1 MNYKDTLFLPE
12 TDFSM
17 KANLPTNEPK
27 ILEKWKKEKLYEK
40 LRNKSKKNKK
50 FTLHDGPPYANG
62 HLHMGHAL
70 NKILKDIIVRSKQMQ
85 GLDAAFVP
93 GWDCHGLPIE
103 WEVEQELRK
112 KGDDKKKISI
122 KEFRN
127 KCRTF
132 AEHWIQV
139 QKEEF
144 ERFGVLGDWEN
155 YYSTMSYKAEA
166 QIIREIG
173 KFLLNGSL
181 YKGSRP
187 VMWSVV
193 EKTALADA
201 EIEYKDRSDNAI
213 YVLFPIDKT
222 NLKIEDKKNVNIL
235 IWTTTPWTI
244 PGNRALA
251 FNKSFSYSLV
261 KENSS
266 DTHFIIAS
274 KLIDKLKNDT
284 ELKIEKI
291 SDFKGGELE
300 KTICKHPLND
310 FGYKFKVPLLAAD
323 FVTKKEGTG
332 IVHIAPGHGLDDFNL
347 AKQNNIDVPNTINE
361 SGIYYEEVPL
371 LKGMHVFKADDKV
384 IELLEKNKKL
394 LYKKNIFHSYP
405 HSWRSKK
412 PLIYRNT
419 TQWFISLEKENLR
432 KKAIKA
438 LKNIDFFPKKG
449 KNRITS
455 MIEDRPDWCISR
467 QRFWG
472 VPLPIFIN
480 KKTNE
485 PLIDKNVIEN
495 IAKIFEKKGS
505 DSWFELD
512 PSEFL
517 GKKYN
522 KNDFIQVKDVIEVWF
537 DSGSSHTY
545 VLEDRKDLKW
555 PADLY
560 LEGSDQHRGWFHSSL
575 LESCGTRNKA
585 PFKSI
590 LSHGFVV
597 DGKGKKMSKSEG
609 NVISPNE
616 IINKYGTDVLRL
628 WTVASDYFEDI
639 KVDENIIKSQ
649 VDSYRRIRN
658 TLRFLIGNLKGFE
671 DKEKTDYT
679 NLPEIEKYILFRI
692 FEIDGIIESSI
703 KENNYHKLY
712 RELLIFCSNDL
723 SSLYFDIRKDC
734 LYCDDKSNPKRK
746 SCRSTLKII
755 FDFLTAWF
763 APILCFTTEE
773 AWLSDN
779 FNQKESVH
787 LRTYPKPDKKWGDK
801 YIGEKWK
808 EILKIRKE
816 VTGHIEVEREEK
828 NIGSSLDASVEIRV
842 SKKSKDYLEDVN
854 LNDLFIVSS
863 AKIVDKFTPIQ
874 ARNHVIEES
883 YREFE
888 GSLAQVSVW
897 PAIGSKCERCW
908 VISREV
914 NDKQKNLCNRCHGV
928 TKK

>member
-12 TDFSM
+12 TEFSM
-17 KANLPTNEPK
+17 KASLQSNEPK
-27 ILEKWKKEKLYEK
+27 ILDKWKKEKLYEK
-40 LRNKSKKNKK
+40 LRNKSKKKKK
-50 FTLHDGPPYANG
+50 FILHDGPPYANG

-70 NKILKDIIVRSKQMQ
+70 NKILKDIIVRTKQMQ
-85 GLDAAFVP
+85 GLDASFVP

-112 KGDDKKKISI
+112 KGDDKNKISI

-127 KCRTF
+127 KCRAF
-132 AEHWIQV
+132 AEHWIKIQR
-139 QKEEF
+139 EEF

-166 QIIREIG
+166 QIVREIG

-201 EIEYKDRSDNAI
+201 EVEYKDRSDNAI
-213 YVLFPIDKT
+213 YVLFPINKT
-222 NLKIEDKKNVNIL
+222 NLEIEEKKNINIL

-251 FNKSFSYSLV
+251 FNKNFSYSLV
-261 KENSS
+261 NDNLSNNYFIVAS
-266 DTHFIIAS
+266 D
-274 KLIDKLKNDT
+274 LIDKLKNDT
-284 ELKIEKI
+284 ELNIEKI
-291 SDFKGGELE
+291 KDFSGKELE
-300 KTICKHPLND
+300 KTICKHPFYE
-310 FGYKFKVPLLAAD
+310 FGYNFDIPLLEAD
-323 FVTKKEGTG
+323 FVTKDEGTG
-332 IVHIAPGHGLDDFNL
+332 IVHIAPGHGIDDFNL
-347 AKQNNIDVPNTINE
+347 AKKNNIDIPRTINE
-361 SGIYYEEVPL
+361 SGIYYEEIPL
-371 LKGMHVFKADDKV
+371 LKGTHVFKADEKV
-384 IELLEKNKKL
+384 IDYLEKNKKL
-394 LYKKNIFHSYP
+394 LYKTNIFHSYP

-432 KKAIKA
+432 KKSINA
-438 LKNIDFFPKKG
+438 LKEIDFFPKKG

-455 MIEDRPDWCISR
+455 MLEDRPDWCVSR

-480 KKTNE
+480 KKTNK
-485 PLIDKNVIEN
+485 PLIDENVIDN
-495 IAKIFEKKGS
+495 IATIFEKKGS

-512 PSEFL
+512 TSQFL

-522 KNDFIQVKDVIEVWF
+522 KKDFIQVKDVIEVWF
-537 DSGSSHTY
+537 DSGASHTY
-545 VLEDRKDLKW
+545 VLENRKDLAW

-575 LESCGTRNKA
+575 LQSCGTRNKA

-616 IINKYGTDVLRL
+616 IINKYGTDILRL
-628 WTVASDYFEDI
+628 WAVASDYFEDI
-639 KVDENIIKSQ
+639 KIDEKIIKSQ

-658 TLRFLIGNLKGFE
+658 TLRFLIGNLKGYK
-671 DKEKTDYT
+671 DKEKANYRD
-679 NLPEIEKYILFRI
+679 LPDLEKYILFRVW
-692 FEIDGIIESSI
+692 ELDKIIKEYI
-703 KENNYHKLY
+703 KENNYHKIY
-712 RELLIFCSNDL
+712 KELLVFCSNDL
-723 SSLYFDIRKDC
+723 SSFYFDIRKDC
-734 LYCDDKSNPKRK
+734 LYCDDITSQKRK
-746 SCRSTLKII
+746 SCRSALKII
-755 FDFLTAWF
+755 FDFLTAWL
-763 APILCFTTEE
+763 APIICFTVEE

-779 FNQKESVH
+779 FNHKESIH
-787 LRTYPKPDKKWGDK
+787 LRTFPKADEKWGDK
-801 YIGEKWK
+801 DFGEKWK
-808 EILKIRKE
+808 EIINIRKV
-816 VTGHIEVEREEK
+816 VTSAIEIKREK
-828 NIGSSLDASVEIRV
+828 KIIGSSLETSAELLVPEKI
-842 SKKSKDYLEDVN
+842 KNYLNSLN

-863 AKIVDKFTPIQ
+863 TKIVDKIAEDSF
-874 ARNHVIEES
+874 S
-883 YREFE
+883 LE
-888 GSLAQVSVW
+888 GINNIKVRVKKAEGL
-897 PAIGSKCERCW
+897 KCERCW
-908 VISREV
+908 IISKEV
-914 NDKQKNLCNRCHGV
+914 NNKENLCNRCHSV
-928 TKK
+928 IKK

>member
-12 TDFSM
+12 TEFSM
-17 KANLPTNEPK
+17 KASLPANEPK

-40 LRNKSKKNKK
+40 LRNKLKKNKK

-85 GLDAAFVP
+85 GLDAAFIP

-112 KGDDKKKISI
+112 KGDEKKKNSI

-127 KCRTF
+127 QCRKF
-132 AEHWIQV
+132 AENWIKI
-139 QKEEF
+139 QKKEF

-222 NLKIEDKKNVNIL
+222 NLKLEDKKNVNIL

-261 KENSS
+261 KVNSS

-274 KLIDKLKNDT
+274 ELIDKLKNDT

-291 SDFKGGELE
+291 IDFKGEELK
-300 KTICKHPLND
+300 KTVCKHPLNN

-323 FVTKKEGTG
+323 FVTKEEGTG

-347 AKQNNIDVPNTINE
+347 AKQNNIDVPKTINE

-371 LKGMHVFKADDKV
+371 LKGTHVFKANDKV

-394 LYKKNIFHSYP
+394 LYKKDIFHSYP

-432 KKAIKA
+432 KKAINA
-438 LKNIDFFPKKG
+438 LKNVDFFPKKG

-455 MIEDRPDWCISR
+455 MIEDRPDWCVSR

-512 PSEFL
+512 PDEFL

-545 VLEDRKDLKW
+545 VLEGRKDLEW

-575 LESCGTRNKA
+575 LHSCGTRNKA

-616 IINKYGTDVLRL
+616 VINKYGTDILRL

-649 VDSYRRIRN
+649 IDSYRRIRN

-671 DKEKTDYT
+671 DKEETDYK
-679 NLPEIEKYILFRI
+679 NLPDLEKYILFRVW
-692 FEIDGIIESSI
+692 EIDKIIESSI

-712 RELLIFCSNDL
+712 KELLIFCSNDL
-723 SSLYFDIRKDC
+723 SSFYFDIRKDC
-734 LYCDDKSNPKRK
+734 LYCDDKTSQKRK

-755 FDFLTAWF
+755 FDFLTAWL
-763 APILCFTTEE
+763 APILCFTVEE

-779 FNQKESVH
+779 FNHKESIH
-787 LRTYPKPDKKWGDK
+787 LRIFPKTDKKWSDK
-801 YIGEKWK
+801 NLGEKWR
-808 EILKIRKE
+808 EIINIRKV
-816 VTGHIEVEREEK
+816 VTSAIEIEREK
-828 NIGSSLDASVEIRV
+828 KIIGSSLEASTELTV
-842 SKKSKDYLEDVN
+842 SKKIKNYLNDIN

-863 AKIVDKFTPIQ
+863 AKIVDKLPGDTF
-874 ARNHVIEES
+874 
-883 YREFE
+883 
-888 GSLAQVSVW
+888 SLAGINDTKVKVKKSD
-897 PAIGSKCERCW
+897 GLKCERCW
-908 VISREV
+908 IISKEV
-914 NDKQKNLCNRCHGV
+914 NNKNLCKRCRSVIGNE
-928 TKK
+928 

>member
-12 TDFSM
+12 TEFSM
-17 KANLPTNEPK
+17 KASLPSNEPK
-27 ILEKWKKEKLYEK
+27 ILQRWKKEKLYEK

-50 FTLHDGPPYANG
+50 FILHDGPPYANG

-70 NKILKDIIVRSKQMQ
+70 NKILKDIIVRTKQMQ
-85 GLDAAFVP
+85 GLDASFVP

-112 KGDDKKKISI
+112 KGDDKNKISI

-127 KCRTF
+127 KCRAF
-132 AEHWIQV
+132 AEHWIKI

-144 ERFGVLGDWEN
+144 ERFGVLGDWKN

-166 QIIREIG
+166 QIVREIG

-201 EIEYKDRSDNAI
+201 EVEYKDRSDNAI
-213 YVLFPIDKT
+213 YVLFPINKT
-222 NLKIEDKKNVNIL
+222 NLEIEGKKNINIL

-251 FNKSFSYSLV
+251 FNKNFSYSLV
-261 KENSS
+261 NENLSNNYFIVAS
-266 DTHFIIAS
+266 D
-274 KLIDKLKNDT
+274 LIDKLKNDT
-284 ELKIEKI
+284 ELNIEKI
-291 SDFKGGELE
+291 KDFSGKELE
-300 KTICKHPLND
+300 KTVCRHPFYK
-310 FGYKFKVPLLAAD
+310 FGYNFDIPLLAAD
-323 FVTKKEGTG
+323 FVTKDEGTG
-332 IVHIAPGHGLDDFNL
+332 IVHIAPGHGIDDFNL
-347 AKQNNIDVPNTINE
+347 AKKNNIDIPRTINE
-361 SGIYYEEVPL
+361 SGIYYEEIPL
-371 LKGMHVFKADDKV
+371 LKGTHVFKADEKV
-384 IELLEKNKKL
+384 IDYLEKNKKL
-394 LYKKNIFHSYP
+394 LYKTNIFHSYP

-419 TQWFISLEKENLR
+419 TQWFISLEKKNLR
-432 KKAIKA
+432 KKSINA
-438 LKNIDFFPKKG
+438 LKEIDFFPKKG

-455 MIEDRPDWCISR
+455 MIEDRPDWCVSR

-480 KKTNE
+480 KKTKK
-485 PLIDKNVIEN
+485 PLVDKNVIDN
-495 IAKIFEKKGS
+495 IATIFEKKGS

-512 PSEFL
+512 SSQFL

-522 KNDFIQVKDVIEVWF
+522 KKDFIQVKDVIEVWF

-545 VLEDRKDLKW
+545 VLENRKDLAW

-575 LESCGTRNKA
+575 LQSCGTRNKA

-597 DGKGKKMSKSEG
+597 DGQGKKMSKSEG

-616 IINKYGTDVLRL
+616 IINKYGTDILRL
-628 WTVASDYFEDI
+628 WAVASDYFEDI
-639 KVDENIIKSQ
+639 KIDENIIKSQ

-658 TLRFLIGNLKGFE
+658 TFRFLIGNLKDYK
-671 DKEKTDYT
+671 DKEKTNYKD
-679 NLPEIEKYILFRI
+679 LPDLEKYILFRVW
-692 FEIDGIIESSI
+692 EVDKIIEESI
-703 KENNYHKLY
+703 KENNYHRIYK
-712 RELLIFCSNDL
+712 ELLVFCSNDL
-723 SSLYFDIRKDC
+723 SSFYFDIRKDC
-734 LYCDDKSNPKRK
+734 LYCDDIVSKKRI
-746 SCRSTLKII
+746 SCRYTLKII

-773 AWLSDN
+773 AWLSRN
-779 FNQKESVH
+779 FNNKDSIH
-787 LRTYPKPDKKWGDK
+787 LKKFPKVDKNWNDKK
-801 YIGEKWK
+801 IGEQWK
-808 EILKIRKE
+808 EIINIRKV
-816 VTGHIEVEREEK
+816 VTSAIEIKREK
-828 NIGSSLDASVEIRV
+828 KIIGSSLEASTDLSAPQKI
-842 SKKSKDYLEDVN
+842 KNYLNNLN

-863 AKIVDKFTPIQ
+863 TKIVDKIAEDSF
-874 ARNHVIEES
+874 S
-883 YREFE
+883 LE
-888 GSLAQVSVW
+888 GINNIKVRVKKAEGL
-897 PAIGSKCERCW
+897 KCERCW
-908 VISREV
+908 IISKEV
-914 NDKQKNLCNRCHGV
+914 NNKENLCNRCHSV
-928 TKK
+928 IKK

>member
-62 HLHMGHAL
+62 HLHLGHAL

-261 KENSS
+261 KKNSS

-291 SDFKGGELE
+291 SDFKGEELK
-300 KTICKHPLND
+300 KTICKHPLHD
-310 FGYKFKVPLLAAD
+310 FGY
-323 FVTKKEGTG
+323 
-332 IVHIAPGHGLDDFNL
+332 
-347 AKQNNIDVPNTINE
+347 
-361 SGIYYEEVPL
+361 
-371 LKGMHVFKADDKV
+371 
-384 IELLEKNKKL
+384 
-394 LYKKNIFHSYP
+394 
-405 HSWRSKK
+405 
-412 PLIYRNT
+412 
-419 TQWFISLEKENLR
+419 
-432 KKAIKA
+432 
-438 LKNIDFFPKKG
+438 
-449 KNRITS
+449 
-455 MIEDRPDWCISR
+455 
-467 QRFWG
+467 
-472 VPLPIFIN
+472 
-480 KKTNE
+480 
-485 PLIDKNVIEN
+485 
-495 IAKIFEKKGS
+495 
-505 DSWFELD
+505 
-512 PSEFL
+512 
-517 GKKYN
+517 
-522 KNDFIQVKDVIEVWF
+522 
-537 DSGSSHTY
+537 
-545 VLEDRKDLKW
+545 
-555 PADLY
+555 
-560 LEGSDQHRGWFHSSL
+560 
-575 LESCGTRNKA
+575 
-585 PFKSI
+585 
-590 LSHGFVV
+590 
-597 DGKGKKMSKSEG
+597 
-609 NVISPNE
+609 
-616 IINKYGTDVLRL
+616 
-628 WTVASDYFEDI
+628 
-639 KVDENIIKSQ
+639 
-649 VDSYRRIRN
+649 
-658 TLRFLIGNLKGFE
+658 
-671 DKEKTDYT
+671 
-679 NLPEIEKYILFRI
+679 
-692 FEIDGIIESSI
+692 
-703 KENNYHKLY
+703 
-712 RELLIFCSNDL
+712 
-723 SSLYFDIRKDC
+723 
-734 LYCDDKSNPKRK
+734 
-746 SCRSTLKII
+746 
-755 FDFLTAWF
+755 
-763 APILCFTTEE
+763 
-773 AWLSDN
+773 
-779 FNQKESVH
+779 
-787 LRTYPKPDKKWGDK
+787 
-801 YIGEKWK
+801 
-808 EILKIRKE
+808 
-816 VTGHIEVEREEK
+816 
-828 NIGSSLDASVEIRV
+828 
-842 SKKSKDYLEDVN
+842 
-854 LNDLFIVSS
+854 
-863 AKIVDKFTPIQ
+863 
-874 ARNHVIEES
+874 
-883 YREFE
+883 
-888 GSLAQVSVW
+888 
-897 PAIGSKCERCW
+897 
-908 VISREV
+908 
-914 NDKQKNLCNRCHGV
+914 
-928 TKK
+928 

>member
-12 TDFSM
+12 TEFSM
-17 KANLPTNEPK
+17 KANLPVNEPK

-40 LRNKSKKNKK
+40 LRNKLKKNKK

-85 GLDAAFVP
+85 GLDAAFIP

-112 KGDDKKKISI
+112 KGDEKKKNSI

-127 KCRTF
+127 QCREF
-132 AEHWIQV
+132 AENWIKI
-139 QKEEF
+139 QKKEF

-155 YYSTMSYKAEA
+155 YYSTMSYKAES

-222 NLKIEDKKNVNIL
+222 NLKLNGKKNVNIL

-261 KENSS
+261 KLNSS

-274 KLIDKLKNDT
+274 ELIDKLKNDT

-291 SDFKGGELE
+291 IDFKGEEL
-300 KTICKHPLND
+300 KNTICTHPLND
-310 FGYKFKVPLLAAD
+310 FGYKFKVPLLTAD
-323 FVTKKEGTG
+323 FVTKEEGTG

-347 AKQNNIDVPNTINE
+347 AKQNNIDVPKTINE

-371 LKGMHVFKADDKV
+371 LKGTHVFKADDKV

-394 LYKKNIFHSYP
+394 LYKKDIFHSYP

-432 KKAIKA
+432 KKAINA
-438 LKNIDFFPKKG
+438 LKNVDFFPKKG

-455 MIEDRPDWCISR
+455 MIKDRPDWCVSR

-512 PSEFL
+512 PNEFL

-545 VLEDRKDLKW
+545 VLEDRKDLEW

-575 LESCGTRNKA
+575 LHSCGTRNKA

-616 IINKYGTDVLRL
+616 VINKYGTDILRL

-649 VDSYRRIRN
+649 IDSYRRIRN

-671 DKEKTDYT
+671 DKEETDYK
-679 NLPEIEKYILFRI
+679 NLPDLEKYILFRVW
-692 FEIDGIIESSI
+692 EIDKIIESSI

-712 RELLIFCSNDL
+712 KELLIFCSNDL
-723 SSLYFDIRKDC
+723 SSFYFDIRKDC
-734 LYCDDKSNPKRK
+734 LYCDDKTSQKRK

-755 FDFLTAWF
+755 FDFLTTWL
-763 APILCFTTEE
+763 APILCFTVEE
-773 AWLSDN
+773 AWLSNN
-779 FNQKESVH
+779 FNHKESIH
-787 LRTYPKPDKKWGDK
+787 LRTFPKTEKEWSDKNLGS
-801 YIGEKWK
+801 KWK
-808 EILKIRKE
+808 EIINIRKV
-816 VTGHIEVEREEK
+816 VTSAIEIKREK
-828 NIGSSLDASVEIRV
+828 KIIGSSLEASAELTV
-842 SKKSKDYLEDVN
+842 SKEIKNYLNEIN

-863 AKIVDKFTPIQ
+863 AKIVDKLSGDTF
-874 ARNHVIEES
+874 
-883 YREFE
+883 
-888 GSLAQVSVW
+888 SLAGINDTNVKVKKSD
-897 PAIGSKCERCW
+897 GLKCERCW
-908 VISREV
+908 VISKEV
-914 NDKQKNLCNRCHGV
+914 NNKNLCKRCKSVIGNE
-928 TKK
+928 

>member
-1 MNYKDTLFLPE
+1 MSKENINLPK
-12 TDFSM
+12 TSFSM
-17 KANLPTNEPK
+17 KANLPNKEPEILK
-27 ILEKWKKEKLYEK
+27 IWEKIKLYEK
-40 LRNKSKKNKK
+40 LRASNKGKEK
-50 FTLHDGPPYANG
+50 FVLHDGPPYANG

-112 KGDDKKKISI
+112 KGDDKKEISI

-132 AEHWIQV
+132 AEHWIKIQR
-139 QKEEF
+139 EEF
-144 ERFGVLGDWEN
+144 ERFGILGDWEN

-166 QIIREIG
+166 QIVREIG

-201 EIEYKDRSDNAI
+201 EVEYKDKSDNAI
-213 YVLFPIDKT
+213 YVLFPIEKT
-222 NLKIEDKKNVNIL
+222 NLKIEDKKNTNIL

-251 FNKSFSYSLV
+251 FNKNFSYSLV
-261 KENSS
+261 NENLSN
-266 DTHFIIAS
+266 TNFIIAS
-274 KLIDKLKNDT
+274 DLIDKLKKDT
-284 ELKIEKI
+284 ELNIKKIK
-291 SDFKGGELE
+291 DFTGKELS
-300 KTICKHPLND
+300 KTICRHPLND
-310 FGYKFKVPLLAAD
+310 YGYKFEVPLLEAD
-323 FVTKKEGTG
+323 FVTKEEGTG
-332 IVHIAPGHGLDDFNL
+332 IVHIAPGHGIDDFNL
-347 AKQNNIDVPNTINE
+347 AKKNNIDVPKTINE

-371 LKGMHVFKADDKV
+371 MKDVHVFKADDKI
-384 IELLEKNKKL
+384 IEFLEKNKKL
-394 LYKKNIFHSYP
+394 LYKTNVFHSYP

-419 TQWFISLEKENLR
+419 TQWFISLEKESLR
-432 KKAIKA
+432 KKALDA
-438 LKNIDFFPKKG
+438 LKKVDFFPKKG

-472 VPLPIFIN
+472 VPLPIFVN
-480 KKTNE
+480 KKTSE
-485 PLIDKNVIEN
+485 PLIDKNIIEN

-512 PSEFL
+512 PGEFL
-517 GKKYN
+517 GKNYN
-522 KNDFIQVKDVIEVWF
+522 KDDFIQIKDVIEVWF

-545 VLEDRKDLKW
+545 VLEDRKDLAW

-575 LESCGTRNKA
+575 LQSCGTRNKA

-609 NVISPNE
+609 NVVSPNE
-616 IINKYGTDVLRL
+616 IINKYGTDILRL
-628 WTVASDYFEDI
+628 WAVASDYFEDI
-639 KVDENIIKSQ
+639 KIDENIIKSQ

-658 TLRFLIGNLKGFE
+658 TFRFLIGNLKGYE
-671 DKEKTDYT
+671 DKEEVDYK
-679 NLPEIEKYILFRI
+679 NLPDLEKYILFKI
-692 FEIDGIIESSI
+692 WEINKIIEESI
-703 KENNYHKLY
+703 KENNYHKIY
-712 RELLIFCSNDL
+712 KELLIFCSNDL
-723 SSLYFDIRKDC
+723 SSFYFDIRKDC
-734 LYCDDKSNPKRK
+734 LYCDNELSKKRK

-755 FDFLTAWF
+755 FNFLTAWF

-773 AWLSDN
+773 AWLSGNFDN
-779 FNQKESVH
+779 KESIH
-787 LRTYPKPDKKWGDK
+787 LRTFPKANEKWGDK
-801 YIGEKWK
+801 NFGDKWK
-808 EILKIRKE
+808 EIINIRKV
-816 VTGHIEVEREEK
+816 VTSAIEIEREK
-828 NIGSSLDASVEIRV
+828 KIIGSSLEASTELTV
-842 SKKSKDYLEDVN
+842 SKKIKNYLNNIN

-863 AKIVDKFTPIQ
+863 AKIVNKLSGDAF
-874 ARNHVIEES
+874 
-883 YREFE
+883 
-888 GSLAQVSVW
+888 SLDGINGTKVKIKKAD
-897 PAIGSKCERCW
+897 GLKCERCW
-908 VISREV
+908 IISKEV
-914 NDKQKNLCNRCHGV
+914 KNNKNLCNRCQSV
-928 TKK
+928 VENE

>member
-12 TDFSM
+12 TEFSM
-17 KANLPTNEPK
+17 KASLPTNEPK
-27 ILEKWKKEKLYEK
+27 ILEKWKKEKLYQE
-40 LRNKSKKNKK
+40 LRKKSKKNKK
-50 FTLHDGPPYANG
+50 FVLHDGPPYANG

-112 KGDDKKKISI
+112 KGDDKKEISI

-132 AEHWIQV
+132 AEHWIKIQR
-139 QKEEF
+139 EEF
-144 ERFGVLGDWEN
+144 ERFGILGDWEN

-166 QIIREIG
+166 QIVREIG

-201 EIEYKDRSDNAI
+201 EVEYKDKSDNAI
-213 YVLFPIDKT
+213 YVLFPINKT
-222 NLKIEDKKNVNIL
+222 NLKIEDKKNTNIL

-251 FNKSFSYSLV
+251 FNKNFSYSLV
-261 KENSS
+261 NENLSN
-266 DTHFIIAS
+266 TNFIIAS
-274 KLIDKLKNDT
+274 DLIDKLKKDT
-284 ELKIEKI
+284 ELNIKKIK
-291 SDFKGGELE
+291 DFTGKELS
-300 KTICKHPLND
+300 KTICRHPLND
-310 FGYKFKVPLLAAD
+310 YGYKFEVPLLEAD
-323 FVTKKEGTG
+323 FVTKEEGTG
-332 IVHIAPGHGLDDFNL
+332 IVHIAPGHGIDDFNL
-347 AKQNNIDVPNTINE
+347 AKKNNIDVPKTINE

-371 LKGMHVFKADDKV
+371 MKDMHVFKADNKV
-384 IELLEKNKKL
+384 IEFLETKKKL
-394 LYKKNIFHSYP
+394 LYKTNIFHSYP

-419 TQWFISLEKENLR
+419 TQWFISLEKESLR
-432 KKAIKA
+432 KKALDA
-438 LKNIDFFPKKG
+438 LKKVDFFPKKG

-472 VPLPIFIN
+472 VPLPIFVN
-480 KKTNE
+480 KKTSE
-485 PLIDKNVIEN
+485 PLIDKNIIEN

-512 PSEFL
+512 PGEFL
-517 GKKYN
+517 GKNYN
-522 KNDFIQVKDVIEVWF
+522 KDDFIQIKDVIEVWF

-545 VLEDRKDLKW
+545 VLEDRKDLAW

-575 LESCGTRNKA
+575 LQSCGTRNKA

-590 LSHGFVV
+590 LYHGFVV

-609 NVISPNE
+609 NVVSPNE
-616 IINKYGTDVLRL
+616 IINKYGTDILRL
-628 WTVASDYFEDI
+628 WAVASDYFEDI
-639 KVDENIIKSQ
+639 KIDENIIKSQ

-658 TLRFLIGNLKGFE
+658 TFRFLIGNLKGYK
-671 DKEKTDYT
+671 DKEQMDYK
-679 NLPEIEKYILFRI
+679 NLPDLEKYILFKI
-692 FEIDGIIESSI
+692 WEINKIIENSI
-703 KENNYHKLY
+703 KENNYHKIY
-712 RELLIFCSNDL
+712 KELLVFCSNDL
-723 SSLYFDIRKDC
+723 SSFYFDIRKDC
-734 LYCDDKSNPKRK
+734 LYCDKELSQKRK

-755 FDFLTAWF
+755 FNFLTTWF
-763 APILCFTTEE
+763 APILCFTAEE
-773 AWLSDN
+773 AWLSSN
-779 FNQKESVH
+779 FNNKESIH
-787 LRTYPKPDKKWGDK
+787 LRTFPKTDEKWGDK
-801 YIGEKWK
+801 SFGEKWK
-808 EILKIRKE
+808 EIINVRKV
-816 VTGHIEVEREEK
+816 VTSAIEIEREK
-828 NIGSSLDASVEIRV
+828 KIIGSSLEASTELTV
-842 SKKSKDYLEDVN
+842 SKKIKNYLNDIN

-863 AKIVDKFTPIQ
+863 AKIVDKLSGDTF
-874 ARNHVIEES
+874 
-883 YREFE
+883 
-888 GSLAQVSVW
+888 SLAGINDTNVKVKKSD
-897 PAIGSKCERCW
+897 GLKCERCW
-908 VISREV
+908 VISKEV
-914 NDKQKNLCNRCHGV
+914 NNKNLCNRCQSV
-928 TKK
+928 VEK

>member
-12 TDFSM
+12 TKFSM
-17 KANLPTNEPK
+17 KASLPTNEPK
-27 ILEKWKKEKLYEK
+27 ILEKWEKEKLYKK
-40 LRNKSKKNKK
+40 LRYKSKKNKK

-70 NKILKDIIVRSKQMQ
+70 NKILKDIIVRYKQMQ

-103 WEVEQELRK
+103 WEVEQEIRK
-112 KGDDKKKISI
+112 KGDDKKNISI

-127 KCRTF
+127 KCRNF
-132 AEHWIQV
+132 ADSWIKI
-139 QKEEF
+139 QKKEF
-144 ERFGVLGDWEN
+144 ERFGVLGDWDN

-166 QIIREIG
+166 QIVREIG
-173 KFLLNGSL
+173 KFILNGSL

-201 EIEYKDRSDNAI
+201 EVEYKDKNDNAI
-213 YVLFPIDKT
+213 YVLFPINKT
-222 NLKIEDKKNVNIL
+222 NLKIDNKKNIHIL

-251 FNKSFSYSLV
+251 FNKNFSYSLV
-261 KENSS
+261 KDSS
-266 DTHFIIAS
+266 TGSEFIIS
-274 KLIDKLKNDT
+274 TDLIQKLIIDT
-284 ELKIEKI
+284 NFKIQKI
-291 SDFKGGELE
+291 KDFNGIELE
-300 KTICKHPLND
+300 KTICKHPLHAH
-310 FGYKFKVPLLAAD
+310 GYNFEVPLLPAD
-323 FVTKKEGTG
+323 FVTKDEGTG
-332 IVHIAPGHGLDDFNL
+332 IVHIAPGHGIDDFNL
-347 AKQNNIDVPNTINE
+347 AKKNNINIPKTINE
-361 SGIYYEEVPL
+361 SGIYYEDVPL
-371 LKGMHVFKADDKV
+371 LKGEHVFKADDKV
-384 IELLEKNKKL
+384 IEFLEKDKKL
-394 LYKKNIFHSYP
+394 LFKTSIFHSYP

-419 TQWFISLEKENLR
+419 TQWFISLEKLNLR
-432 KKAIKA
+432 KKAIDA
-438 LKNIDFFPKKG
+438 LKKINFFPKKG

-480 KKTNE
+480 KKTND
-485 PLIDKNVIEN
+485 PLIDKDVIEN

-512 PSEFL
+512 PNEFL
-517 GKKYN
+517 GKKY
-522 KNDFIQVKDVIEVWF
+522 KKEDFIQVKDVIEVWF

-545 VLEDRKDLKW
+545 VLEDRKDLEW

-575 LESCGTRNKA
+575 LQSCGTRNKA
-585 PFKSI
+585 PFKNI

-597 DGKGKKMSKSEG
+597 DGQGKKMSKSEG

-616 IINKYGTDVLRL
+616 IINKYGTDILRL

-639 KVDENIIKSQ
+639 KIDENIVKSQ

-658 TLRFLIGNLKGFE
+658 TFRFLIGNLKDFNTS
-671 DKEKTDYT
+671 EKVDYKDF
-679 NLPEIEKYILFRI
+679 PELERYILFKI
-692 FEIDGIIESSI
+692 FEIDEIIQRSI
-703 KENNYHKLY
+703 KENNYHKIY
-712 RELLIFCSNDL
+712 KELLIFCSNDL
-723 SSLYFDIRKDC
+723 SSFYFDIRKDC
-734 LYCDDKSNPKRK
+734 LYCDSKKDLKRR

-755 FDFLTAWF
+755 FEFLTAWF

-779 FNQKESVH
+779 FNNKESVH
-787 LRTYPKPDKKWGDK
+787 LRNFPKIENTWKDNNLL
-801 YIGEKWK
+801 EKWK
-808 EILKIRKE
+808 NIINVRKVVNSAIEIQ
-816 VTGHIEVEREEK
+816 REK
-828 NIGSSLDASVEIRV
+828 KLVGSSLEASVEVLV
-842 SKKSKDYLEDVN
+842 SKKIKNYLINMN
-854 LNDLFIVSS
+854 LNDLFIVSE
-863 AKIVDKFTPIQ
+863 AKIVDKLSG
-874 ARNHVIEES
+874 EEFS
-883 YREFE
+883 LDGINDISVNIKKAE
-888 GSLAQVSVW
+888 GK
-897 PAIGSKCERCW
+897 KCERCW
-908 VISREV
+908 VISKDV
-914 NDKQKNLCNRCHGV
+914 IKDTNLCNRCNDV
-928 TKK
+928 TK

>member
-12 TDFSM
+12 TEFSM
-17 KANLPTNEPK
+17 KASLQSNEPK
-27 ILEKWKKEKLYEK
+27 ILDKWKKEKLYEK
-40 LRNKSKKNKK
+40 LRNKSKKKKK
-50 FTLHDGPPYANG
+50 FILHDGPPYANG

-70 NKILKDIIVRSKQMQ
+70 NKILKDIIVRTKQMQ
-85 GLDAAFVP
+85 GLDASFVP

-112 KGDDKKKISI
+112 KGDDKNKISI

-127 KCRTF
+127 KCRAF
-132 AEHWIQV
+132 AEHWIKIQR
-139 QKEEF
+139 EEF

-166 QIIREIG
+166 QIVREIG

-201 EIEYKDRSDNAI
+201 EVEYKDRSDNAI
-213 YVLFPIDKT
+213 YVLFPINKT
-222 NLKIEDKKNVNIL
+222 NLEIEEKKNINIL

-251 FNKSFSYSLV
+251 FNKNFSYSLV
-261 KENSS
+261 NDNLSNNYFIVAS
-266 DTHFIIAS
+266 D
-274 KLIDKLKNDT
+274 LIDKLKNDT
-284 ELKIEKI
+284 ELNIEKI
-291 SDFKGGELE
+291 KDFSGKELE
-300 KTICKHPLND
+300 KTICKHPFYE
-310 FGYKFKVPLLAAD
+310 FGYNFDIPLLAAD
-323 FVTKKEGTG
+323 FVTKDEGTG
-332 IVHIAPGHGLDDFNL
+332 IVHIAPGHGIDDFNL
-347 AKQNNIDVPNTINE
+347 AKKNNIDIPRTINE
-361 SGIYYEEVPL
+361 SGIYYEEIPL
-371 LKGMHVFKADDKV
+371 LKGTHVFKADEKV
-384 IELLEKNKKL
+384 IDYLEKNKKL
-394 LYKKNIFHSYP
+394 LYKTNIFHSYP

-432 KKAIKA
+432 KKSINA
-438 LKNIDFFPKKG
+438 LKEIDFFPKKG

-455 MIEDRPDWCISR
+455 MLEDRPDWCVSR

-480 KKTNE
+480 KKTNK
-485 PLIDKNVIEN
+485 PLIDENVIDN
-495 IAKIFEKKGS
+495 IATIFEKKGS

-512 PSEFL
+512 TSQFL

-522 KNDFIQVKDVIEVWF
+522 KKDFIQVKDVIEVWF
-537 DSGSSHTY
+537 DSGASHTY
-545 VLEDRKDLKW
+545 VLENRKDLAW

-575 LESCGTRNKA
+575 LQSCGTRNKA

-616 IINKYGTDVLRL
+616 IINKYGTDILRL
-628 WTVASDYFEDI
+628 WAVASDYFEDI
-639 KVDENIIKSQ
+639 KIDEKIIKSQ

-658 TLRFLIGNLKGFE
+658 TLRFLIGNLKGYK
-671 DKEKTDYT
+671 DKEKANYRD
-679 NLPEIEKYILFRI
+679 LPDLEKYILFRVW
-692 FEIDGIIESSI
+692 ELDKIIKEYI
-703 KENNYHKLY
+703 KENNYHKIY
-712 RELLIFCSNDL
+712 KELLVFCSNDL
-723 SSLYFDIRKDC
+723 SSFYFDIRKDC
-734 LYCDDKSNPKRK
+734 LYCDDIASKNRI
-746 SCRSTLKII
+746 SCRYTLKII

-773 AWLSDN
+773 AWLSKN
-779 FNQKESVH
+779 FNNKDSIH
-787 LRTYPKPDKKWGDK
+787 LKNFPKADKKWNDK
-801 YIGEKWK
+801 KIGEQWK
-808 EILKIRKE
+808 EIINIRKV
-816 VTGHIEVEREEK
+816 VTSAIEIKREK
-828 NIGSSLDASVEIRV
+828 KIIGSSLETSAELLVPEKI
-842 SKKSKDYLEDVN
+842 KNYLNSLN

-863 AKIVDKFTPIQ
+863 TKIVDKIAEDSF
-874 ARNHVIEES
+874 S
-883 YREFE
+883 LE
-888 GSLAQVSVW
+888 GINNIKVRVKKAEGL
-897 PAIGSKCERCW
+897 KCERCW
-908 VISREV
+908 IISKEV
-914 NDKQKNLCNRCHGV
+914 NNKENLCNRCHSV
-928 TKK
+928 IKK